1 MGLLEKISWKTRRWN
16 LKVNLFDLYLHDGD
30 GCWGFSLFRVSHN
43 FNTYCLLEFVFRLP
57 NGADRKVFQLTD
69 WDFLFLVGPLYNW
82 YLDVDEDIMWGREI
96 KGLEKIGYKVLSKII
111 K

>member
-43 FNTYCLLEFVFRLP
+43 FNTYCLFEFVFRLP
-57 NGADRKVFQLTD
+57 NGADRKVFQVTD

-82 YLDVDEDIMWGREI
+82 YLDVDEDIMWGR
-96 KGLEKIGYKVLSKII
+96 KLNGLEKISYKVLSKII